1 MSIFCCSDYKKIIYL
16 CLLFLGSAFPSLYAV
31 DLAVR
36 IKDLVEVRG
45 VRSNQL
51 TGLGLV
57 VGLQGTG
64 DSKANIATN
73 KAASTAI
80 SRLGI
85 AVTPAEVTTKNVA
98 VVVVTANLPP
108 FARVGDKLDLRVS
121 SIGDASSLEGGTLLL
136 TTLSAADDQV
146 YATAQGSI
154 SQGTSMSG
162 AQGGGGQNTQSSTP
176 KTVSIA
182 NAGLVERE
190 YEVSFI
196 KNNAI
201 ELSLRNEDFTTASRI
216 SLALNNYFGE
226 FIANPINAG
235 LVRVNLPRSVT
246 KNNQSFNSVSF
257 MSALEQIKVTPDM
270 QAIVVINERTGTI
283 ISGSHVIITPVAIS
297 HGKLDIQIGKKS
309 NKVSEIPATTT
320 IGDLVKTLNNLGAGP
335 KDIVSI
341 IQSLEAAKALK
352 AQIKL
357 M

>member
-1 MSIFCCSDYKKIIYL
+1 MNYIAL
-16 CLLFLGSAFPSLYAV
+16 VFLTFFSMFSYAQSL

-36 IKDLVEVRG
+36 IKDLVDVRG

-64 DSKANIATN
+64 DSKASIATN
-73 KAASTAI
+73 KAASTVI

-98 VVVVTANLPP
+98 VVVVTADLPP
-108 FARVGDKLDLRVS
+108 FARAGDRIDLRIS
-121 SIGDASSLEGGTLLL
+121 SIGDAASLEGGTLLL

-146 YATAQGSI
+146 YATAQGPI
-154 SQGTSMSG
+154 SQGTAMSG
-162 AQGGGGQNTQSSTP
+162 AQGGGGGQNNQSTTP

-182 NAGLVERE
+182 NAGIVEKE
-190 YEVSFI
+190 YNVSFI

-201 ELSLRNEDFTTASRI
+201 ELSLKNEDFTTASRI
-216 SLALNNYFGE
+216 ALALNDYFGE
-226 FIANPINAG
+226 FIANAVNPG
-235 LVRVNLPRSVT
+235 LVRVNLPNTVT
-246 KNNQSFNSVSF
+246 KNNQSFNPVAF
-257 MSALEQIKVTPDM
+257 MSALEQVKVTPDM

-283 ISGSHVIITPVAIS
+283 ISGSNVIIAPVAIS

-309 NKVSEIPATTT
+309 NKVTEIPATTT
-320 IGDLVKTLNNLGAGP
+320 VGDLVKTLNNLGAGP

>member
-1 MSIFCCSDYKKIIYL
+1 MKFFTLIFLIIFNNISYAQSDN
-16 CLLFLGSAFPSLYAV
+16 
-31 DLAVR
+31 LAVR

-51 TGLGLV
+51 TGLGIV

-64 DSKANIATN
+64 DSKASIATN
-73 KAASTAI
+73 KAASTVI
-80 SRLGI
+80 SRLGV
-85 AVTPAEVTTKNVA
+85 AVSPFEVTTKNVA
-98 VVVVTANLPP
+98 VVVVTSDLPP
-108 FARVGDKLDLRVS
+108 FARVGDKIDLRIS
-121 SIGDASSLEGGTLLL
+121 SIGDAASLEGGTLLL

-146 YATAQGSI
+146 YASAQGSI

-162 AQGGGGQNTQSSTP
+162 AQGGAGQSSQNSTP

-182 NAGLVERE
+182 NAGIVERE

-226 FIANPINAG
+226 FIANAVNAG
-235 LVRVNLPRSVT
+235 LVKVNLPNTVT
-246 KNNQSFNSVSF
+246 KNNPSFNSVSF
-257 MSALEQIKVTPDM
+257 MAALEQIKVTPDT

-283 ISGSHVIITPVAIS
+283 IAGSNVIIAPVAIS
-297 HGKLDIQIGKKS
+297 HGRLDIQIGKKS
-309 NKVSEIPATTT
+309 NKVVEFSATTV
-320 IGDLVKTLNNLGAGP
+320 GDLVKTLNSLGAGP

>member
-1 MSIFCCSDYKKIIYL
+1 MKKIII
-16 CLLFLGSAFPSLYAV
+16 LLFILIPSILYAQTA

-57 VGLQGTG
+57 VGLPGKG

-73 KAASTAI
+73 KAASMLI

-85 AVTPAEVTTKNVA
+85 AVSPAEVTTKNVA
-98 VVVVTANLPP
+98 VVVVTADLPP
-108 FARVGDKLDLRVS
+108 FARIGDKLDLRVS

-136 TTLSAADDQV
+136 TSLSGADDQV

-154 SQGTSMSG
+154 SQGTSMAG
-162 AQGGGGQNTQSSTP
+162 AQGGAGGGGGNGSSP

-182 NAGLVERE
+182 NAGVVEKE
-190 YEVSFI
+190 FESTFI
-196 KNNAI
+196 KNNMV

-226 FIANPINAG
+226 FIANPVNGG
-235 LVRVNLPRSVT
+235 LVQVKIPKTVSKSNP
-246 KNNQSFNSVSF
+246 SFNPVSF
-257 MSALEQIKVTPDM
+257 MSALEQIRVTPDT

-283 ISGSHVIITPVAIS
+283 ISGSNVLIAPVAIS
-297 HGKLDIQIGKKS
+297 HGRLDIQIGKKS
-309 NKVSEIPATTT
+309 NKVTEIPATTNV
-320 IGDLVKTLNNLGAGP
+320 GDLVKALNSLGAGP

-341 IQSLEAAKALK
+341 LQSLEAAKALK